1 MTGVSF
7 FIRDI
12 NCNKLSRI
20 TNKKTGEFKMTY
32 VACTRLNI
40 GKKMLKIPNQSGCRL
55 EIMSLMTRLYV
66 QQTYFERVGSQLQ
79 HLVFVKHECID
90 QVPK

>member
-40 GKKMLKIPNQSGCRL
+40 GKKMLKIPS
-55 EIMSLMTRLYV
+55 TVWV
-66 QQTYFERVGSQLQ
+66 QARDNEPY
-79 HLVFVKHECID
+79 D
-90 QVPK
+90 